1 MSTTSSTT
9 TSPIIF
15 LVDMQSFYAS
25 VEKAA
30 HPEHADCPVVVAG
43 DPSRRSG
50 IVLAACPLAKQAG
63 ITTAETLGEAL
74 GKCPDLVVMRPHMQ
88 RYIDVSLQITEILM
102 RFTDLIEPYSIDEQF
117 MDVGGSVRL
126 YGDGVSIAKQ
136 VQTQVMAE
144 TGVYARVGIG
154 PNKVMAKMACDMFAK
169 KNADG
174 VFWLTEANLR
184 DTAWKRPVQ
193 DMFGVG
199 RRMRQHFNRLGIW
212 TIGDLAQFP
221 LAHLKAQWGV
231 QGHVLWMSA
240 NGVDYSPVKPHTH
253 ATQKAVGHA
262 MTLPRDY
269 ATAEEIKVVVRE
281 LSEEVCRR
289 ARSKGLMGETASLG
303 CRGAD
308 FDRPTGFHRQ
318 VKLVAPTN
326 DGRTLF
332 EAAWPL
338 FAQFWDGA
346 PVRQVAVT
354 LSQLRSDETV
364 QLDLFHDFT
373 RERKLNDAIDQLK
386 LKYGSAAVLRSASLL
401 DAGQAK
407 TRARKIGGHEK

>member
-1 MSTTSSTT
+1 
-9 TSPIIF
+9 
-15 LVDMQSFYAS
+15 
-25 VEKAA
+25 
-30 HPEHADCPVVVAG
+30 
-43 DPSRRSG
+43 
-50 IVLAACPLAKQAG
+50 
-63 ITTAETLGEAL
+63 
-74 GKCPDLVVMRPHMQ
+74 
-88 RYIDVSLQITEILM
+88 
-102 RFTDLIEPYSIDEQF
+102 
-117 MDVGGSVRL
+117 
-126 YGDGVSIAKQ
+126 
-136 VQTQVMAE
+136 
-144 TGVYARVGIG
+144 
-154 PNKVMAKMACDMFAK
+154 
-169 KNADG
+169 
-174 VFWLTEANLR
+174 
-184 DTAWKRPVQ
+184 
-193 DMFGVG
+193 
-199 RRMRQHFNRLGIW
+199 
-212 TIGDLAQFP
+212 
-221 LAHLKAQWGV
+221 
-231 QGHVLWMSA
+231 
-240 NGVDYSPVKPHTH
+240 
-253 ATQKAVGHA
+253 

-332 EAAWPL
+332 EATWRL

-364 QLDLFHDFT
+364 QLDLFHDFA
-373 RERKLNDAIDQLK
+373 RERKLNDAIDRLK